1 MQATNGLAYA
11 FRLRTRVIGYATAI
25 ALALTALALA
35 LAPTAR
41 AASAPHTT
49 YLGLGDSVTFGY
61 SQELFHET
69 SPKRIRQLSPE
80 GM

>member
-1 MQATNGLAYA
+1 MQATNGLAHA
-11 FRLRTRVIGYATAI
+11 FRLRTRVIGYAAVI
-25 ALALTALALA
+25 ALALSALVLA

-49 YLGLGDSVTFGY
+49 YLGLGDSVAFGY
-61 SQELFHET
+61 SQELFNE
-69 SPKRIRQLSPE
+69 RIRQLSPE